1 MAPPVTPAPAGPA
14 SSARAAAIRRLR
26 VFAAAGAVALAA
38 LPLAPDVD
46 LPEAALAMAL
56 YVALGV
62 VVAFVPAVAGERR
75 PDVAAILALVVVAVL
90 RDAAGG
96 AHGGYGILAL
106 LPVLW
111 VALYGRRAHLVRT
124 LAGVALM
131 FAVPILAV
139 GGTHY
144 PASSWRGAVLIVV
157 VFAVVGVIL
166 QEGLGRERRMIAGRA
181 SLLATIADGVI
192 VTDMRGRVLEVNPA
206 LCALTGYAAEEVL
219 GTQPPL
225 PSWPAE
231 DHAVLLRAHAA
242 AVGAGGGEFEARLV
256 RRDGTELFALVR
268 LAVDAHPG
276 GRSTIIATVKDI
288 TEQVALREQ
297 LRAERDRSRA
307 VIDSMTEGF
316 GITRG
321 GRLVDVNPAL
331 CRITGFPREELVGT
345 EPPFPFWPPELT
357 STLDRIR
364 HRIRDEQGG
373 TFEATFMHAD
383 GTRFFAEVTTTPLYE
398 KNDGPTG
405 YLHSIRDI
413 TERKEEEQAV
423 LDRAKQMAALA
434 RVTRAVAHAGPEEA
448 RHVVCDMAMRSIGAD
463 AAMLWEADGD
473 GNLHNTAM
481 LGAPAVDV
489 TLPRDFSTSGARI
502 AYRTGE
508 PVFIPDASGSPAI
521 HPGLR
526 EHIGCVSVHFQPIAS
541 EFGVRGVLAL
551 CWNQPLAEV
560 SGARAHLIEVLAHEA
575 SVAIAR
581 AALLP
586 AGRR

>member
-1 MAPPVTPAPAGPA
+1 VTPPVTRAGPG
-14 SSARAAAIRRLR
+14 SPSTRAAAIRRLR

-46 LPEAALAMAL
+46 LPEAAVAVAL
-56 YVALGV
+56 YAALAV
-62 VVAFVPAVAGERR
+62 FAAFVPAVAAERR
-75 PDVAAILALVVVAVL
+75 PDVAAILGLVVVAVL

-124 LAGVALM
+124 LMALALM
-131 FAVPILAV
+131 FAVPIVVV
-139 GGTHY
+139 GGAHY
-144 PASSWRGAVLIVV
+144 PPSSWRGAVLVLV
-157 VFAVVGVIL
+157 VFAVAGAIL

-181 SLLATIADGVI
+181 SLLGAIADGVI
-192 VTDMRGRVLEVNPA
+192 VTDLRGRVLEVNPA
-206 LCALTGYAAEEVL
+206 LCALTGYAPEEII
-219 GTQPPL
+219 GAQPPL
-225 PSWPAE
+225 PSWPEE
-231 DHAVLLRAHAA
+231 DHAALLRAHAA
-242 AVGAGGGEFEARLV
+242 AIAAGGGEFEARLV
-256 RRDGTELFALVR
+256 RRDGAEIYALVR
-268 LAVDAHPG
+268 LAVDAQPG
-276 GRSTIIATVKDI
+276 GLGTVIATVKDI

-316 GITRG
+316 GITRD

-331 CRITGFPREELVGT
+331 CRITGFRREDLVGA
-345 EPPFPFWPPELT
+345 EAPFPFWPPEFT

-364 HRIRDEQGG
+364 HRIRDEEGG
-373 TFEATFMHAD
+373 TFEATFMRAD

-398 KNDGPTG
+398 NGRPTG
-405 YLHSIRDI
+405 YLNGVRDI
-413 TERKEEEQAV
+413 TERKQEEQAV

-448 RHVVCDMAMRSIGAD
+448 RRIVCDMAMRSIGAD

-473 GNLHNTAM
+473 GNLHTTAM
-481 LGAPAVDV
+481 LGAPPVDV
-489 TLPRDFSTSGARI
+489 TLPRDFSASGARI

-508 PVFIPDASGSPAI
+508 PVFVRDAAGSPAI

-526 EHIGCVSVHFQPIAS
+526 EHIGCASVHFQPIAS

-551 CWNQPLAEV
+551 CWNEPLAEV
-560 SGARAHLIEVLAHEA
+560 TGARAHLIEVLAHEA
-575 SVAIAR
+575 SVAMAR
-581 AALLP
+581 TALLP
-586 AGRR
+586 AGRC